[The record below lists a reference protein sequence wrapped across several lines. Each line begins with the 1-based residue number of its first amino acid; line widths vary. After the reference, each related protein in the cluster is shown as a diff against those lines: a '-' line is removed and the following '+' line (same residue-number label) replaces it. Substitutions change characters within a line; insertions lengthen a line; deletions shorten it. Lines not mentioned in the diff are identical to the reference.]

1 MVVAAEAAGD
11 LRPNPDAVPAWA
23 RLDRPTLTFVH
34 MATAMLPHWHEG
46 LAACPDLARTLFDA
60 LDCGAF
66 TVFQVQQTLEHMT
79 MARADMAAHLLA
91 WVRNAVAQPDADPS
105 AILASLQAR
114 LQQMK

>member
-1 MVVAAEAAGD
+1 M
-11 LRPNPDAVPAWA
+11 
-23 RLDRPTLTFVH
+23 TFAH
-34 MATAMLPHWHEG
+34 MAIAMLPHWHEG
-46 LAACPDLARTLFDA
+46 LAACPALAQSLFDS

-91 WVRNAVAQPDADPS
+91 WVRNAMVQPDADPS